1 MSTFGFRLY
10 LLFVCSWFLHLPA
23 RIPGMESAR
32 ADLLLVG
39 TILLL
44 TLLMPKE
51 AEAVAT
57 DSRTRTL
64 LWTLVAYAALSIPFV
79 EWPGSVARI
88 GFPNFF
94 KAFVFYYFTA
104 KLVTTEGRLRKLLMT
119 FLACQMFRVFEPL
132 YLHVTDG
139 YWGSAAM
146 MSGWE
151 MMNRLAGAPND
162 VVNPNGLA
170 SIVLTIVPLLHYLTA
185 GNVKGR
191 LIYLAAMPPLVWAL
205 ILTGSRS
212 GMLGLG
218 AIAVQVWWKSRQ
230 KIMLTATL
238 VAAVIIALPYLDA
251 NLSDRYRSIFD
262 SNTRNATTSHDRMD
276 GLKMNLD
283 VAMRR
288 PLFGYGLGT
297 SREANWH
304 YGATDLPAHNLYLE
318 ALQEVGIF
326 GTLIFV
332 AVVGSV
338 VMGLR
343 RIAEA
348 LRRATS
354 PPPILLHLVP
364 ALQVLIGMN
373 VLFSFASYGLSMY
386 DWYLAAGL
394 TDVIVRLLA
403 TTTAAAPV
411 AAPVAV
417 RAPFVP
423 RAPLR
428 PLPLRP

>member
-1 MSTFGFRLY
+1 MSAFGFRLY

-23 RIPGMESAR
+23 RLPGMESAR

-39 TILLL
+39 TIFML

-51 AEAVAT
+51 AEPVAT
-57 DSRTRTL
+57 DRRTRNL
-64 LWTLVAYAALSIPFV
+64 LWTLVGYAALTIPLV

-104 KLVTTEGRLRKLLMT
+104 SLVTTEDRLRKLLFT

-132 YLHVTDG
+132 YLHVTEG

-170 SIVLTIVPLLHYLTA
+170 AIVLTIVPLLHYLTA

-191 LIYLAAMPPLVWAL
+191 LIYMAAMPPLLWAL

-218 AIAVQVWWKSRQ
+218 AIALQVWWKSRQ
-230 KIMLTATL
+230 KIMLTATV
-238 VAAVIIALPYLDA
+238 VAAVIIVLPYLDA

-262 SNTRNATTSHDRMD
+262 SNTRNATTSHDRME
-276 GLKMNLD
+276 GLKMNLN

-297 SREANWH
+297 SKEANWN

-326 GTLIFV
+326 GTVIFI

-343 RIAEA
+343 RIADA

-354 PPPILLHLVP
+354 PPPLLAHLVP

-403 TTTAAAPV
+403 TKPAP
-411 AAPVAV
+411 APAPAPA

-423 RAPLR
+423 RALR
-428 PLPLRP
+428 PVASQY

>member
-1 MSTFGFRLY
+1 MSALGFRLY
-10 LLFVCSWFLHLPA
+10 LVFLCSWFLHLPA
-23 RIPGMESAR
+23 RIPGMEAAR

-39 TILLL
+39 AIFAL
-44 TLLMPKE
+44 TLLMPRETE
-51 AEAVAT
+51 AAAS
-57 DSRTRTL
+57 DRRTRNL
-64 LWTLVAYAALSIPFV
+64 LWTLVAYAALTIPFV

-104 KLVTTEGRLRKLLMT
+104 SLVTTQGRLRSLLIT

-132 YLHVTDG
+132 YLHATEG
-139 YWGSAAM
+139 YWGSSAM

-170 SIVLTIVPLLHYLTA
+170 AIVLTIIPLLHYLTA

-191 LIYLAAMPPLVWAL
+191 LLYVAAMPPLLWAL

-212 GMLGLG
+212 GMLGLVAIG
-218 AIAVQVWWKSRQ
+218 AQVWWKSRQ
-230 KIMLTATL
+230 KVMLTAAV
-238 VAAVIIALPYLDA
+238 VAGVIVVLPYLDA
-251 NLSDRYRSIFD
+251 NLTDRYKSIFD
-262 SNTRNATTSHDRMD
+262 SNTKNATTSHDRVE
-276 GLKMNLD
+276 GLKMNFD

-297 SREANWH
+297 SKEANWN

-326 GTLIFV
+326 GTTIFI

-338 VMGLR
+338 VVGLR

-348 LRRATS
+348 LRRAAS
-354 PPPILLHLVP
+354 PPPMLANLVP
-364 ALQVLIGMN
+364 ALQVFIGMN
-373 VLFSFASYGLSMY
+373 LLFSFASYGLSMY

-394 TDVIVRLLA
+394 TDVIVRLLGTA
-403 TTTAAAPV
+403 PAAAPAV
-411 AAPVAV
+411 APATA
-417 RAPFVP
+417 AFVP
-423 RAPLR
+423 RSLR
-428 PLPLRP
+428 PVASRF

>member
-1 MSTFGFRLY
+1 MSALGFRLY
-10 LLFVCSWFLHLPA
+10 LVFLCSWFLHLPA
-23 RIPGMESAR
+23 RIPGMEAAR

-39 TILLL
+39 AICAL
-44 TLLMPKE
+44 TLLMPRE
-51 AEAVAT
+51 AEPAAS
-57 DSRTRTL
+57 DRRTRNL
-64 LWTLVAYAALSIPFV
+64 LWTLVAYAALTIPLV

-104 KLVTTEGRLRKLLMT
+104 SLVTTEARLRTLLIT
-119 FLACQMFRVFEPL
+119 FLACQLFRVFEPL
-132 YLHVTDG
+132 YLHVTEG
-139 YWGSAAM
+139 YWGSSAM

-170 SIVLTIVPLLHYLTA
+170 AIVLTIVPLLHYLTA

-191 LIYLAAMPPLVWAL
+191 LLYVAAMPPLLWAL

-212 GMLGLG
+212 GMLGLVAIG
-218 AIAVQVWWKSRQ
+218 AQVWWKSRQ
-230 KIMLTATL
+230 KVMLTAAV
-238 VAAVIIALPYLDA
+238 VAGVTIALPYLDA
-251 NLSDRYRSIFD
+251 NLTDRYKSIFD
-262 SNTRNATTSHDRMD
+262 SNTKNATTSHDRVE
-276 GLKMNLD
+276 GLKMNFD

-297 SREANWH
+297 SKEANWN

-326 GTLIFV
+326 GTAIFI

-348 LRRATS
+348 LQRAAS
-354 PPPILLHLVP
+354 PPPMLANLVP
-364 ALQVLIGMN
+364 ALQVYIGMN
-373 VLFSFASYGLSMY
+373 LLFSFASYGLSMY

-394 TDVIVRLLA
+394 TDVIVRLLGA
-403 TTTAAAPV
+403 APAAAPAV
-411 AAPVAV
+411 APAPA
-417 RAPFVP
+417 AFVP
-423 RAPLR
+423 RALR
-428 PLPLRP
+428 PVASRY

>member
-1 MSTFGFRLY
+1 MSALGFRLY
-10 LLFVCSWFLHLPA
+10 LVFLCSWFLHLPA
-23 RIPGMESAR
+23 RIPGMEAAR

-39 TILLL
+39 AIFAL
-44 TLLMPKE
+44 TLLMPRE
-51 AEAVAT
+51 AEPAAC
-57 DSRTRTL
+57 DRRTRNL
-64 LWTLVAYAALSIPFV
+64 LWTLVAYAALTIPLV

-104 KLVTTEGRLRKLLMT
+104 SLVTTQARLRTLLIT

-132 YLHVTDG
+132 YLHVTEG
-139 YWGSAAM
+139 YWGSSAM

-170 SIVLTIVPLLHYLTA
+170 AIVLTIVPLLHYLTA
-185 GNVKGR
+185 GNIKGR
-191 LIYLAAMPPLVWAL
+191 LLYVAAMPPLLWAL

-212 GMLGLG
+212 GMLGLVAIG
-218 AIAVQVWWKSRQ
+218 AQVWWKSRQ
-230 KIMLTATL
+230 KVMLTAAV
-238 VAAVIIALPYLDA
+238 VAGVIIALPYLDA
-251 NLSDRYRSIFD
+251 NLTDRYKSIFD
-262 SNTRNATTSHDRMD
+262 SNTKNATTSHDRVE
-276 GLKMNLD
+276 GLKMNFD

-297 SREANWH
+297 SKEANWN

-318 ALQEVGIF
+318 ALQEVGMF
-326 GTLIFV
+326 GTAIFI

-348 LRRATS
+348 LGRAAS
-354 PPPILLHLVP
+354 PPPMLANLVP
-364 ALQVLIGMN
+364 ALQVYIGMN
-373 VLFSFASYGLSMY
+373 LLFSFASYGLSMY

-394 TDVIVRLLA
+394 TDVIVRLLGA
-403 TTTAAAPV
+403 APAAAPAV
-411 AAPVAV
+411 APPPAA
-417 RAPFVP
+417 FVP
-423 RAPLR
+423 RALR
-428 PLPLRP
+428 PVASRY